1 MKEIKTI
8 AQLRK
13 LIKPIGYNVK
23 TNTIGYGKFGTFY
36 KGKDE
41 CPSIFWGKEH
51 LSEWTPLF
59 DFLRGCTLE
68 LNKDEKVYGLSKY
81 FAK

>member
-1 MKEIKTI
+1 MIEIKTI

-13 LIKPIGYNVK
+13 LIKSIGYNVK
-23 TNTIGYGKFGTFY
+23 TETVSFGKYATFF

-41 CPSIFWGKEH
+41 CPSIFSSKAH
-51 LSEWTPLF
+51 LAEWKPLF
-59 DFLRGCTLE
+59 DLLGEYALD
-68 LNKDEKVYGLSKY
+68 LDEKVYGLSKY